1 MLMNRQGF
9 SLMEVMVGIGL
20 LAIVA
25 FGFFQFQRRTY
36 QMVRVVSDNAA
47 LATALSSIER
57 DIAAD
62 VPFLPPQENDESIK
76 VSTLFNDAQK
86 TGTRCYDKTG
96 ARVSGCD
103 DWTTQPFV
111 YFRTKFY
118 KAAVADESLDPA
130 SPHARIPLS
139 RVRFQVE
146 YKVNNKVQEPMY
158 FTRLFTNAMH
168 Y

>member
-1 MLMNRQGF
+1 MKNNRHGF
-9 SLMEVMVGIGL
+9 SLMEVMVGVGL
-20 LAIVA
+20 LALVSL
-25 FGFFQFQRRTY
+25 GFLQFQRRTA

-47 LATALSSIER
+47 LAAALTSIER
-57 DIAAD
+57 DIAND
-62 VPFLPPQENDESIK
+62 VPYLPPQENDENVK
-76 VSTLFNDAQK
+76 ASTIFNDAQK

-96 ARVSGCD
+96 SRASTCD
-103 DWTTQPFV
+103 DWATQPIV

-118 KAAVADESLDPA
+118 KAAVVDQSLDPA

-158 FTRLFTNAMH
+158 FTRLFANAMQ